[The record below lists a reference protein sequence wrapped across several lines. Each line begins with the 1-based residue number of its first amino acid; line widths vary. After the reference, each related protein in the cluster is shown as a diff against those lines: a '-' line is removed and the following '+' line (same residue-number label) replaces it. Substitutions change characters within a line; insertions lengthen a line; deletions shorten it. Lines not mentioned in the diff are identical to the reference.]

1 MLNSKIILIIP
12 LYILK
17 RSKNNNVSYKIQNPR
32 KGEIEKATGLI
43 LSKWKKKNIYIY
55 IYRFNDLILSLKS
68 HLPT

>member
-43 LSKWKKKNIYIY
+43 LSK
-55 IYRFNDLILSLKS
+55 
-68 HLPT
+68 